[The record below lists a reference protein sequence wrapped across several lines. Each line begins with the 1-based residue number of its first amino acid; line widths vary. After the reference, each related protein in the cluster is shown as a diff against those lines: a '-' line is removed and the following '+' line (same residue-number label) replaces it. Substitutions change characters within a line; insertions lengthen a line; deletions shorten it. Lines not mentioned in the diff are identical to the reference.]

1 MLVCTCTM
9 QHSCA
14 LNWAHECD
22 HIKTD
27 DDNGDLAINQSRLQ
41 KLQYVHA
48 WYRSITSII
57 NYWIDRSVLAF
68 DDMYSPFVSKYI

>member
-1 MLVCTCTM
+1 MSTHALCHVGHIVMLVCTCTM

-41 KLQYVHA
+41 KL
-48 WYRSITSII
+48 
-57 NYWIDRSVLAF
+57 
-68 DDMYSPFVSKYI
+68 